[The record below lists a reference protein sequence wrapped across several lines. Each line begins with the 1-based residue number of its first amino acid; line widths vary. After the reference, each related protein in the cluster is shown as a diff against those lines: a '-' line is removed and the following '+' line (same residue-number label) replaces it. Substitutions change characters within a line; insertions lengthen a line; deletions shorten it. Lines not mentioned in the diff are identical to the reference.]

1 MTPSA
6 TSPATESRGR
16 LWAALAGYALSFVAV
31 GLITALLLTIQRRLI
46 AGSGEYVRP
55 YGIVFLLPIAL
66 VSLLWGARQGGF
78 TLLLS
83 LLSLVY
89 FLTPPR
95 YSFVISHFRRDG
107 AELVALALAG
117 GVVILCLE
125 AVRASR
131 ERART
136 LLLQVQEA
144 REQFQAL
151 VEGVRDYA
159 LLLIDT
165 EGRVR
170 SWNPGAER
178 LLGYREEEIVEKP
191 FSVLFTPEDIALG
204 APQEELSVAAGEG
217 KAGDDRWHVRK
228 DGSRF
233 WATGVVRPLRDESGA
248 LRGFTKVMGDIT
260 RYKEA
265 EEAMAAAYEKEH
277 QIAESLQRS
286 FLLMPPEEKFPGLDL
301 ATLYEAAWDEA
312 SVGGDFFDVFALD
325 EDRRVAL
332 VVGDASGKGL
342 AAATRTAE
350 VKYALRAFLREYAD
364 TGRCVSRLN
373 AHLCDSLRLDWQGGF
388 AFTAL
393 CLAVVDQACGDV
405 FLSIAGSESPVIA
418 RADGAVEV
426 VETRFNGLPL
436 GVDEAQEYATATFRL
451 EAGDT
456 LLLFTDGI
464 VEARRARS
472 RDFFGYE
479 GLIPLAGNAARGA
492 LRPTGR
498 AIVEAARE
506 FAGGTLQDDVC
517 LLLARRKPGEEPSP
531 AAGP

>member
-1 MTPSA
+1 L
-6 TSPATESRGR
+6 PAT
-16 LWAALAGYALSFVAV
+16 LAGYGLALVAV
-31 GLITALLLTIQRRLI
+31 GLVTAPLLAIQHRLI
-46 AGSGEYVRP
+46 AGTGQYVRP
-55 YGIVFLLPIAL
+55 YGIAFLLPIAL
-66 VSLLWGARQGGF
+66 VSLIWGARQGGF
-78 TLLLS
+78 TLLLC

-89 FLTPPR
+89 FLMPPR
-95 YSFVISHFRRDG
+95 YSFILSHARDAG
-107 AELVALALAG
+107 ELVALALAG

-131 ERART
+131 ERTRT
-136 LLLQVQEA
+136 LLLQVQET
-144 REQFQAL
+144 REQLQAL

-159 LLLIDT
+159 LFLLDG
-165 EGRVR
+165 EGRVT
-170 SWNPGAER
+170 SWNPGVGR
-178 LLGYREEEIVEKP
+178 LLGYREDEIVGKH
-191 FSVLFTPEDIALG
+191 FSVLFTPEDIAGG
-204 APQEELSVAAGEG
+204 APEEELTIARREG
-217 KAGDDRWHVRK
+217 KAGDDRWHVRR

-233 WATGVVRPLRDESGA
+233 WATGVVHPLRDGAGA

-260 RYKEA
+260 RYKEV
-265 EEAMAAAYEKEH
+265 EEALAAAYEKEH
-277 QIAESLQRS
+277 RIAESLQRS
-286 FLLMPPEEKFPGLDL
+286 FLLMPPEEKFPGLEL

-325 EDRRVAL
+325 ENRRVAL

-405 FLSIAGSESPVIA
+405 SLSIAGSESPMIA
-418 RADGAVEV
+418 RADGTVEV
-426 VETRFNGLPL
+426 VEIKFNGLPL
-436 GVDEAQEYATATFRL
+436 GVDETQEYATATFRL

-464 VEARRARS
+464 IEARRARS

-498 AIVEAARE
+498 AIVEAARA
-506 FAGGTLQDDVC
+506 FSGGTLQDDVC
-517 LLLARRKPGEEPSP
+517 LLLARRKSGEESSP